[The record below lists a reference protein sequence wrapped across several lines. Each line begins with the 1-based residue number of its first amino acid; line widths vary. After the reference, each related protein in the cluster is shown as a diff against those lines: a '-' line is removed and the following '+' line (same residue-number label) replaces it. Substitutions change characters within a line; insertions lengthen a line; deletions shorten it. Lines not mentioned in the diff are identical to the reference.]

1 MVIQYGLRY
10 REKMILALDVG
21 NTNIVV
27 GCIEDEKIVFEG
39 RLASDRE
46 KTMDEYA
53 INFKILFDI
62 YKIDIEKVEGAIISS
77 VVPPLTNNLKEAI
90 YKVTGHRPLVVGPGI
105 KTGLNILMDNPGQ
118 LGADLVVDAVAALN
132 EYQPPLIIFDMGT
145 ATTCSVVDKN
155 RNYIGGIIYPGMKVS
170 EEALSSRAS
179 QLPYISFEAPKRVI
193 GKNTVDCMKSGMIHG
208 NAAMIDGM
216 IDRIE
221 EELGQKATVIA
232 TGGLSKCVI
241 PYCKRTIIYDN
252 DLLLKGLLLLYKK
265 NIGN

>member
-1 MVIQYGLRY
+1 MLRT
-10 REKMILALDVG
+10 EVKGKMILALDVG

-27 GCIEDEKIVFEG
+27 GCLDDTGVVFEG
-39 RLASDRE
+39 RLESDRN

-62 YKIDIEKVEGAIISS
+62 YNISMEQIDGAIISS

-90 YKVTGHRPLVVGPGI
+90 YRVTGHKPLVVGPGI

-118 LGADLVVDAVAALN
+118 VGADLVVAAVAALQ
-132 EYQPPLIIFDMGT
+132 EYEPPLIIFDMGT
-145 ATTCSVVDKN
+145 ATTCSVIDAK
-155 RNYIGGIIYPGMKVS
+155 RNYIGGIIYPGMKIA
-170 EEALSSRAS
+170 EEALSSHAS
-179 QLPYISFEAPKRVI
+179 QLPYISFEATKKVI
-193 GKNTVDCMKSGMIHG
+193 GKNTVDCMKSGMIYG

-221 EELGQKATVIA
+221 EELGQSATVLA

-241 PYCKRTIIYDN
+241 PYCKRNIVYDN
-252 DLLLKGLLLLYKK
+252 HLLLKGLLFLYKK